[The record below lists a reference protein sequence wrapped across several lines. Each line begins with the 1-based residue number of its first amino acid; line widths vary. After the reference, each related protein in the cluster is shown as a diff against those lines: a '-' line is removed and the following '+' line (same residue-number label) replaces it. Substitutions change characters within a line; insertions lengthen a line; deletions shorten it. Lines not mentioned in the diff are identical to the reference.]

1 MMRCDGEERGRS
13 TSRSRSRSRSL
24 SRSRSP
30 PAPLSCSR
38 SRSDFEEGS
47 EGESLGLLGG
57 CDAFPSYVGL
67 LLCTMLFGNLS
78 LPLFT
83 LLPLGCGQSIRTGEG
98 QLRSR
103 GGGSGSV
110 LTEGIGRPVGPTP
123 LLEFV
128 RIRLLP
134 LVSSELELGS
144 ISEAGLALRFPAED
158 GLALMSSVLL
168 LGGVRRSD
176 GVWLPLRPLLFEA
189 ARVLLLV
196 VPLLSD
202 ELLFSLIGIEANM
215 YLKVQLHTSKFVH

>member
-1 MMRCDGEERGRS
+1 MC
-13 TSRSRSRSRSL
+13 L
-24 SRSRSP
+24 Y
-30 PAPLSCSR
+30 
-38 SRSDFEEGS
+38 F
-47 EGESLGLLGG
+47 LLQ
-57 CDAFPSYVGL
+57 
-67 LLCTMLFGNLS
+67 
-78 LPLFT
+78 
-83 LLPLGCGQSIRTGEG
+83 LGCGQSIRTGEG

-110 LTEGIGRPVGPTP
+110 LIEGIGRPVGPAPP

-144 ISEAGLALRFPAED
+144 MSEAGLVLRFPAEE
-158 GLALMSSVLL
+158 GLALISSVLL

-176 GVWLPLRPLLFEA
+176 GVWLPLRPLLLEA

-202 ELLFSLIGIEANM
+202 ELLFSLIGVLLFGLIRLPRPRPFLISRSLVGDSQN
-215 YLKVQLHTSKFVH
+215 LQW